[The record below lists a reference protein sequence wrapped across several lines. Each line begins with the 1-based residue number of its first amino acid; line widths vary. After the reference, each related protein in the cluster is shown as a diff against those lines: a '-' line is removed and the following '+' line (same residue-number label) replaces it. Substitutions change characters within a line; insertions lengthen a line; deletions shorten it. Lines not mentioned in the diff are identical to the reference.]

1 MATYNTY
8 IGARYVPLIMGAY
21 DATKAY
27 EPLTIVLYEGASYTS
42 KQAVPAGVAPTNDEY
57 WALTGNYNAQV
68 EQYRTEV
75 NEYKQQVTDAV
86 QTVEEELEE
95 QTQAFET
102 KIAEYNENA
111 SNKTNL
117 FNTNYNDKLSAYNTN
132 ATTKTLEYNTNAA
145 TKTEEFNAAAQQAIA
160 ALPII
165 VRLRKAA
172 QHTAQAASVEFYS
185 LIDTYLRQFGITGE
199 GEELAVVGVSYRIN
213 GGIKKNMAYRPVQ
226 SQTQLPYILSDQ
238 YLEIGEQG
246 WSELS
251 ISFER
256 TPSYTGDYAAIETM
270 DDRICIQSGQSTR
283 LSIQNL
289 LNCCS
294 LCQGIASESWKHWLD
309 NGIAKVEC
317 QPDDKEISGCTKN
330 CDEGNQEPYS
340 TQLIFADSVYGV
352 SGENNIMQELY
363 EHGPVEAVFTVYE
376 DFYQYTSG
384 VYSHVAGSAAGGHA
398 VKIIGWGVDNGVKYW
413 LCANSWGKSWGENG
427 FFRIKR
433 GTNECGIESSITTG
447 LAKL

>member
-1 MATYNTY
+1 MRKT
-8 IGARYVPLIMGAY
+8 ILIFVALI
-21 DATKAY
+21 ASLKAITLPDNFDLRTQY
-27 EPLTIVLYEGASYTS
+27 PNCESIKEIRSYS
-42 KQAVPAGVAPTNDEY
+42 
-57 WALTGNYNAQV
+57 
-68 EQYRTEV
+68 
-75 NEYKQQVTDAV
+75 
-86 QTVEEELEE
+86 
-95 QTQAFET
+95 
-102 KIAEYNENA
+102 
-111 SNKTNL
+111 
-117 FNTNYNDKLSAYNTN
+117 LST
-132 ATTKTLEYNTNAA
+132 
-145 TKTEEFNAAAQQAIA
+145 A
-160 ALPII
+160 AL
-165 VRLRKAA
+165 
-172 QHTAQAASVEFYS
+172 
-185 LIDTYLRQFGITGE
+185 
-199 GEELAVVGVSYRIN
+199 
-213 GGIKKNMAYRPVQ
+213 
-226 SQTQLPYILSDQ
+226 
-238 YLEIGEQG
+238 
-246 WSELS
+246 
-251 ISFER
+251 
-256 TPSYTGDYAAIETM
+256 AAIETM

-330 CDEGNQEPYS
+330 CDEGNKEPYS

-433 GTNECGIESSITTG
+433 GTNECGIESSINTG

>member
-1 MATYNTY
+1 MRKT
-8 IGARYVPLIMGAY
+8 ILIFVALI
-21 DATKAY
+21 ASLKAITLPDNFDLRTQY
-27 EPLTIVLYEGASYTS
+27 PNCESIKEIRSYS
-42 KQAVPAGVAPTNDEY
+42 
-57 WALTGNYNAQV
+57 
-68 EQYRTEV
+68 
-75 NEYKQQVTDAV
+75 
-86 QTVEEELEE
+86 
-95 QTQAFET
+95 
-102 KIAEYNENA
+102 
-111 SNKTNL
+111 
-117 FNTNYNDKLSAYNTN
+117 LST
-132 ATTKTLEYNTNAA
+132 
-145 TKTEEFNAAAQQAIA
+145 A
-160 ALPII
+160 AL
-165 VRLRKAA
+165 
-172 QHTAQAASVEFYS
+172 
-185 LIDTYLRQFGITGE
+185 
-199 GEELAVVGVSYRIN
+199 
-213 GGIKKNMAYRPVQ
+213 
-226 SQTQLPYILSDQ
+226 
-238 YLEIGEQG
+238 
-246 WSELS
+246 
-251 ISFER
+251 
-256 TPSYTGDYAAIETM
+256 AAIETM

-294 LCQGIASESWKHWLD
+294 LCQDIASEPWKHWLD

-317 QPDDKEISGCTKN
+317 QPDDIEISGCTKN
-330 CDEGNQEPYS
+330 CDKGNQEPYS